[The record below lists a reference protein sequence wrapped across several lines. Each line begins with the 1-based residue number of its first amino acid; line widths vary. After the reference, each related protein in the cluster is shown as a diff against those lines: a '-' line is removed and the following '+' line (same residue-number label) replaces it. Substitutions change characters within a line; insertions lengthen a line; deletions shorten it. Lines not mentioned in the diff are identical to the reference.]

1 MKNAENVK
9 YFTPEELGLFK
20 IAHRPE
26 VEKRCGRDCTV
37 LIQKNTKEVVSLTF
51 KLQSNNS

>member
-37 LIQKNTKEVVSLTF
+37 LIKKNTKEVVSLTF